1 MNHRRKEEKYLS
13 VDTSKEIDVFYPD
26 MNDGKIQW
34 VHYDTTQSLVEI
46 CVFNKET
53 IRAVNAACWDATGA
67 FQMIREVSN
76 RFLLRPGMDG
86 YEDAIIRMR
95 SDKPAAIGCSYL
107 TLDRLEQFLEAG
119 ELLNSY
125 CMREF
130 GCKAI
135 SLTCARLTWVT
146 KRWKEDIHCGATRIW
161 RIAILGFIW
170 TERFWVCGSSI
181 RCER

>member
-1 MNHRRKEEKYLS
+1 MNHRGKEKKYLS

-26 MNDGKIQW
+26 LNDGKIQW

-53 IRAVNAACWDATGA
+53 IRAVNAACWDATEA

-86 YEDAIIRMR
+86 YEDTIIRMR

-130 GCKAI
+130 GCKANF
-135 SLTCARLTWVT
+135 SDLRKV
-146 KRWKEDIHCGATRIW
+146 D
-161 RIAILGFIW
+161 LGHKT

-181 RCER
+181 RCGR

>member
-1 MNHRRKEEKYLS
+1 MNHHWKEEKYLS

-26 MNDGKIQW
+26 LNDGKIQW

-53 IRAVNAACWDATGA
+53 IRAVNAACWDDTEA
-67 FQMIREVSN
+67 FQMIRDVSN

-107 TLDRLEQFLEAG
+107 LATINTHGMKSQ
-119 ELLNSY
+119 N
-125 CMREF
+125 
-130 GCKAI
+130 
-135 SLTCARLTWVT
+135 LT
-146 KRWKEDIHCGATRIW
+146 KKKKKPMQ
-161 RIAILGFIW
+161 
-170 TERFWVCGSSI
+170 
-181 RCER
+181 